1 MIMNR
6 ITNTHQKLGFDVPKN
21 YFDDSKA
28 HILAAIQA
36 KKNNKTRVRKLIP
49 KMIPFAAV
57 LVLALATAWF
67 LRVNSSSSTLSELDV
82 LFLDSL
88 TVEDEYF
95 EDWYEE
101 NYVLNDLD

>member
-1 MIMNR
+1 MNR
-6 ITNTHQKLGFDVPKN
+6 KTNTHQKLGFDVPKN
-21 YFDDSKA
+21 YFDNSKA
-28 HILAAIQA
+28 QILAAIQTE
-36 KKNNKTRVRKLIP
+36 KNNKTRVRKLIP
-49 KMIPFAAV
+49 KMIPLAAV

-67 LRVNSSSSTLSELDV
+67 LRVNSSNSSFSELDV

-88 TVEDEYF
+88 TVEEEYF